1 VNAGGCR
8 RANAFLREGEAENEM
23 EGNGGVGAEV
33 DADADAD
40 ACSCVDGGVVV
51 GARAKV
57 VLETIVLPVITEV
70 DDREGGS
77 TTAVGSGETRPERG
91 CGATYTITSSSP
103 ASSSA

>member
-8 RANAFLREGEAENEM
+8 RANAFLGEGEAENEV

-33 DADADAD
+33 DADADVG
-40 ACSCVDGGVVV
+40 SCVDGGVVV
-51 GARAKV
+51 GARTKV

-77 TTAVGSGETRPERG
+77 TTAGGSGETRPERG